1 MLAGGAELGLAR
13 HVVDLLAHLAEGR
26 IDAVALGLDVLG
38 DGMLDDDARLVEH
51 RLRPCAIPAT
61 SLRPESRSG
70 PALRR
75 RPRRAPSTSR
85 APAIISDST
94 IATVCSASISTSS

>member
-1 MLAGGAELGLAR
+1 MLAGSPELGLAR
-13 HVVDLLAHLAEGR
+13 HVVDLLAHLAEGAV
-26 IDAVALGLDVLG
+26 DALALGLDVLG
-38 DGMLDDDARLVEH
+38 DGVLDDDARLVEH
-51 RLRPCAIPAT
+51 RLPLAIPAT
-61 SLRPESRSG
+61 SFRPESRSG
-70 PALRR
+70 PALRS